1 MNLQELKQKN
11 PAELISEAEKLGIEN
26 PSTLRKQEILFAIL
40 KKLAEKNEQIT
51 ATGVLEVLQDGFGFL
66 RAIESNYLPGPDDIY
81 VSPSQ
86 IRRFG
91 LRTGD
96 TVEGPVRAP
105 KEGERYF
112 ALLQVSKINFEEPEK
127 ARHKIAFDNLTP
139 LYPDKQLVME
149 VETTKVEKKQD
160 LTPRLIDLVSP
171 IGKGQRSIIISPPK
185 AGKTMILQ
193 SIANSIAKNYPE
205 CYLMVLLIDERPEE
219 VTDMQRLSLI
229 HI

>member
-11 PAELISEAEKLGIEN
+11 PAELILEAEKLGIEN

-86 IRRFG
+86 IRKFG

-112 ALLQVSKINFEEPEK
+112 ALLQVSKINFEEPDK
-127 ARHKIAFDNLTP
+127 SRHKIAFDNLTP

-149 VETTKVEKKQD
+149 VEMIKTEKKPD

-171 IGKGQRSIIISPPK
+171 IGKGQRSIII
-185 AGKTMILQ
+185 
-193 SIANSIAKNYPE
+193 
-205 CYLMVLLIDERPEE
+205 
-219 VTDMQRLSLI
+219 
-229 HI
+229 